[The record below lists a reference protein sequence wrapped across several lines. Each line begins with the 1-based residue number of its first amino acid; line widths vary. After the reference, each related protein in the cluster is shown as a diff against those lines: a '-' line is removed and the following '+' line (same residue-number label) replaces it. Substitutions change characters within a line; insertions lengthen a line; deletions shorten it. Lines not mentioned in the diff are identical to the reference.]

1 MSLSWHSL
9 LLQADQDRAH
19 HPTAALRVSISFRRD
34 RAALAEL
41 DMGFYWL
48 VVATLVA
55 CQVTGATE
63 VATTN
68 PAIHPFRTRST
79 VSIQKLCVGQLF
91 CVGLALQLHQRFLAT
106 NGRR

>member
-1 MSLSWHSL
+1 MASPPLKTDQSW
-9 LLQADQDRAH
+9 AH
-19 HPTAALRVSISFRRD
+19 HPTAALRVSISFRCD

-63 VATTN
+63 VATTS
-68 PAIHPFRTRST
+68 PAIHPFRTRRVRSAHHIAGAKKWCASAPYT
-79 VSIQKLCVGQLF
+79 
-91 CVGLALQLHQRFLAT
+91 LACSS
-106 NGRR
+106 